1 LQQSWAPFGQGG
13 VKELMETH
21 KNKEMLPWKLIKE
34 MLPWK
39 LIKEMLPWKLIK
51 NKEMLPTV
59 LVSVQQQC

>member
-1 LQQSWAPFGQGG
+1 
-13 VKELMETH
+13 METH
-21 KNKEMLPWKLIKE
+21 KNKE

>member
-1 LQQSWAPFGQGG
+1 
-13 VKELMETH
+13 METH